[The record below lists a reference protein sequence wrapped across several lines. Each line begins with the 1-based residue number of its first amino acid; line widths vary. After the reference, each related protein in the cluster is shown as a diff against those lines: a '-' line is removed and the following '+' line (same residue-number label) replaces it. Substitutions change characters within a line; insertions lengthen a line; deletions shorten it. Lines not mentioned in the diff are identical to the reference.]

1 MDSIS
6 EGTFFS
12 SILYISA
19 LDETNKIETFL
30 EKFENAPTPQIQGRY
45 RGILGQV
52 RDENSGKKIVEYML
66 DGRIRGADCPYI
78 LASMITNK
86 YIGKESWEIIKD
98 NFEGLLGVM
107 PDWTAS
113 RILDA
118 LPSVYDEK
126 FAIDIKAFV
135 KKNPLPSSE
144 KRAAQKLERLE
155 ANIEFMDNLKEVN
168 YET

>member
-1 MDSIS
+1 
-6 EGTFFS
+6 
-12 SILYISA
+12 
-19 LDETNKIETFL
+19 
-30 EKFENAPTPQIQGRY
+30 
-45 RGILGQV
+45 
-52 RDENSGKKIVEYML
+52 ML

-86 YIGKESWEIIKD
+86 YIGKKSWKVIKE
-98 NFEGLLGVM
+98 NFNDLLNVM

-118 LPSVYDEK
+118 LPAIYDEE
-126 FAIDIKAFV
+126 FAGDIKNFI

-144 KRAAQKLERLE
+144 KLAAQKLERLE

-168 YET
+168 NET

>member
-1 MDSIS
+1 M
-6 EGTFFS
+6 
-12 SILYISA
+12 
-19 LDETNKIETFL
+19 
-30 EKFENAPTPQIQGRY
+30 EKSHG
-45 RGILGQV
+45 
-52 RDENSGKKIVEYML
+52 
-66 DGRIRGADCPYI
+66 
-78 LASMITNK
+78 
-86 YIGKESWEIIKD
+86 EIIKD

-118 LPSVYDEK
+118 LPSIYDEK

-135 KKNPLPSSE
+135 NKNPLPSSE
-144 KRAAQKLERLE
+144 KLAAQKLERLE